1 MGRTSDAKERLMDAA
16 LSLMWEQ
23 GYGGVTIDD
32 ICRRA
37 GVNKGSFYY
46 FFESKSGLAVAAL
59 ERHWQAWKPLWDGEF
74 SPVVAPLK
82 RIRNHCEDVYKQQV
96 GSKNKKGRAL
106 GCPFCTLGTEI
117 CKQDEAIRA
126 KVCEILG
133 RKLKYWESAIRD
145 AQREG
150 LIGAGSAREKANCAV
165 AYFEGLLAQAR
176 LHNDAVMLASL
187 GNKVCAHIIGCSG
200 KSRHAKRP
208 TNKPAI
214 AATARV
220 ARKAPPV
227 FQEADALDL
236 TRD

>member
-1 MGRTSDAKERLMDAA
+1 MVNKYAGMGRTSDANERLMDAA

-46 FFESKSGLAVAAL
+46 FFDSKSDLAVGAL
-59 ERHWQAWKPLWDGEF
+59 ERYWQEHKPLWDGEF
-74 SPVVAPLK
+74 SPVVAPLQ
-82 RIRNHCEDVYKQQV
+82 RIRNHCDSLYKQQV
-96 GSKNKKGRAL
+96 KGKNKNGRVL
-106 GCPFCTLGTEI
+106 GCPFCTLGAEI

-126 KVCEILG
+126 KVCEILEN
-133 RKLKYWESAIRD
+133 KLRYWESAIND

-150 LIGAGSAREKANCAV
+150 LIGAGNAREKAACAV

-176 LHNDAVMLASL
+176 LHNDARMLATL
-187 GNKVCAHIIGCSG
+187 GEKVCAHIIGCS
-200 KSRHAKRP
+200 K
-208 TNKPAI
+208 KPAP
-214 AATARV
+214 AARA
-220 ARKAPPV
+220 APAIVRECDV
-227 FQEADALDL
+227 FDL